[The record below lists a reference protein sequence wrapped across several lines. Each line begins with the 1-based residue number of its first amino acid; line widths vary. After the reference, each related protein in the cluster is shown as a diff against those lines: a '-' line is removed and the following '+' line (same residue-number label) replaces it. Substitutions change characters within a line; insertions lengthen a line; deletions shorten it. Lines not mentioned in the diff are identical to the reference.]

1 MLSSFAQPTSPI
13 TNLDLLLYTTIFL
26 GMQEAVLKISSV
38 GYRHGNRS
46 LSGIIPMFSIILLSF
61 RVFYMGT
68 DTKNRVLL
76 LTQHPQLCLNLCSAL
91 FVEITTVLMLD
102 HMTHQKCWPF
112 RWTLALLLAY
122 AVLFY
127 FLDNGGSSSG
137 LMQDVTV
144 QDNFILSYT
153 VGITVFLIFKIRL
166 IIYEI
171 CNLLGI
177 WCFDI
182 VTPYHRVISNN
193 EDTTLTFENGDNKN
207 N

>member
-1 MLSSFAQPTSPI
+1 MGALATYIVAHHTPPSIAPNTITLFGLLWMITSYLLSYLLSSFAQPTSPI

-68 DTKNRVLL
+68 DSKNRVLL

-102 HMTHQKCWPF
+102 HMTHQKC
-112 RWTLALLLAY
+112 
-122 AVLFY
+122 
-127 FLDNGGSSSG
+127 
-137 LMQDVTV
+137 
-144 QDNFILSYT
+144 
-153 VGITVFLIFKIRL
+153 
-166 IIYEI
+166 
-171 CNLLGI
+171 
-177 WCFDI
+177 
-182 VTPYHRVISNN
+182 
-193 EDTTLTFENGDNKN
+193 
-207 N
+207 